1 MKSSCSTY
9 LLNAAGAN
17 DIMQAISLAAELGF
31 AGINIDC
38 VNNPYFSIDDFS
50 FRKSAEIVRWALKH
64 EIEFQCLTIAPV
76 NPNDSKNE
84 INRLNKAAT
93 VAHAL
98 SCPLV
103 TFTSSGLIEKDSV
116 FKQYDLISNII
127 KNSSEFAD
135 EFDICFAIEYEEKSI
150 IDSFEK
156 SLQLFVDVDKHNFG
170 VVLNS
175 VSINNNDVKQL
186 EKNIDLIGES
196 LLLIKIY
203 DNEDNNVMVNI
214 LEKLREND
222 YSLYISDCCRSYE
235 VEKINSDLINFI
247 KFINSFKSN
256 L

>member
-1 MKSSCSTY
+1 MKTSCSTF
-9 LLNAAGAN
+9 LLKTTGAN

-31 AGINIDC
+31 DGINIDC
-38 VNNPYFSIDDFS
+38 INNSYFSIDDFS
-50 FRKSAEIVRWALKH
+50 FIKSAEIVRWALKH
-64 EIEFQCLTIAPV
+64 EIEIQCLTIAPV

-103 TFTSSGLIEKDSV
+103 TFTSSRLIEKDSV
-116 FKQYDLISNII
+116 FKQYELISNII
-127 KNSSEFAD
+127 KNASEFANV
-135 EFDICFAIEYEEKSI
+135 FDICFAIEAEQNSI

-175 VSINNNDVKQL
+175 VSINNNDAKQL
-186 EKNIDLIGES
+186 GNDIDLIDES
-196 LLLIKIY
+196 LLLVKIY
-203 DNEDNNVMVNI
+203 GNDENNALNNI
-214 LEKLREND
+214 LEKLRKCD
-222 YSLYISDCCRSYE
+222 YSLYITDCRSYE
-235 VEKINSDLINFI
+235 VEKINSNLINFI